1 MANILL
7 VEDDKDLI
15 EAYALVLKAANHKI
29 KKAYNGNEALLAA
42 KEFKPDLI
50 LLDLL
55 MPIKSG
61 KEFLKDY
68 KKAKNSKEV
77 KIIVFSNLQDS
88 NELEDVYSLGADRYI
103 IKSWTGPHGLLK
115 IVDEVLETKD
125 TNWS

>member
-1 MANILL
+1 MAKILL

-15 EAYALVLKAANHKI
+15 EAYALVLKTAKHI
-29 KKAYNGNEALLAA
+29 TEKAYNGKQALTAV
-42 KEFKPDLI
+42 KKFGPELI

-61 KEFLKDY
+61 KEFLKEYRRSD
-68 KKAKNSKEV
+68 KNKNV

-88 NELEDVYSLGADRYI
+88 KELEDVFNLGADRYI

-115 IVDEVLETKD
+115 IVDEVLAGE
-125 TNWS
+125 

>member
-15 EAYALVLKAANHKI
+15 EAYALVLQTAKHKI
-29 KKAYNGNEALLAA
+29 KKAYNGKEALLAA
-42 KEFKPDLI
+42 KEFCPDLI

-61 KEFLKDY
+61 KEFLKEYKQD
-68 KKAKNSKEV
+68 KKAKDV
-77 KIIVFSNLQDS
+77 KVIVFSNLQDS
-88 NELEDVYSLGADRYI
+88 DELEEVYNLGANRYI

-115 IVDEVLETKD
+115 IVDEVLAG
-125 TNWS
+125 

>member
-15 EAYALVLKAANHKI
+15 EAYAIVLQSAKHKI
-29 KKAYNGNEALLAA
+29 KKAYNGKEALLAV
-42 KEFKPDLI
+42 KEFSPDLI

-61 KEFLKDY
+61 KEFLKEYKQD
-68 KKAKNSKEV
+68 KKAKDV
-77 KIIVFSNLQDS
+77 KVIVFSNLQDS
-88 NELEDVYSLGADRYI
+88 NELEEVYNLGANRYI

-115 IVDEVLETKD
+115 IVDEVLA
-125 TNWS
+125 S

>member
-15 EAYALVLKAANHKI
+15 EAYALVLKAAKHNI
-29 KKAYNGNEALLAA
+29 KKAYDGKQALVAV
-42 KEFKPDLI
+42 KEFNPDLI

-55 MPIKSG
+55 MPVKSG
-61 KEFLKDY
+61 KEFLKEY
-68 KKAKNSKEV
+68 KKDKASKDV

-115 IVDEVLETKD
+115 IVGEVLATE
-125 TNWS
+125 

>member
-15 EAYALVLKAANHKI
+15 EAYALVLSAAKHKI
-29 KKAYNGNEALLAA
+29 EKAYNGKDALSAV

-61 KEFLKDY
+61 KEFLKEY
-68 KKAKNSKEV
+68 KKDKSNKNV

-88 NELEDVYSLGADRYI
+88 DELEDVYSLGADRYI

-115 IVDEVLETKD
+115 IVDEVLA
-125 TNWS
+125 N

>member
-15 EAYALVLKAANHKI
+15 EAYALVLTSAKHKI
-29 KKAYNGNEALLAA
+29 KKAYNGKEALSLV
-42 KEFKPDLI
+42 KDFSPDLI

-61 KEFLKDY
+61 KEFLRDYRKD
-68 KKAKNSKEV
+68 KSSKEV
-77 KIIVFSNLQDS
+77 KVIVFSNLQDS
-88 NELEDVYSLGADRYI
+88 SELEDVYNLGADRYI

-115 IVDEVLETKD
+115 IVDEVLA
-125 TNWS
+125 N

>member
-15 EAYALVLKAANHKI
+15 EAYAIVLSSAKHRI
-29 KKAYNGNEALLAA
+29 KKAYNGKEALQAV
-42 KEFKPDLI
+42 KDFNPDLI

-61 KEFLKDY
+61 KEFLKEYRKD
-68 KKAKNSKEV
+68 KSTKTV
-77 KIIVFSNLQDS
+77 KVIVFSNLQDS
-88 NELEDVYSLGADRYI
+88 DELEDVYNLGADRYI

-115 IVDEVLETKD
+115 IVDEVLR
-125 TNWS
+125 

>member
-15 EAYALVLKAANHKI
+15 EAYAIVLQTAKHKI
-29 KKAYNGNEALLAA
+29 KKAYNGKEALLAV
-42 KEFKPDLI
+42 KEFCPDLI

-61 KEFLKDY
+61 KEFLKEYKQD
-68 KKAKNSKEV
+68 KKAKDV
-77 KIIVFSNLQDS
+77 KVIVFSNLQDS
-88 NELEDVYSLGADRYI
+88 DELEEVYNLGANRYI

-115 IVDEVLETKD
+115 IVDEVLAG
-125 TNWS
+125 

>member
-1 MANILL
+1 MAKILL

-15 EAYALVLKAANHKI
+15 EAYALVLKASKHKI
-29 KKAYNGNEALLAA
+29 MKAYNGKEALSAV
-42 KEFKPDLI
+42 KEFKPELI

-61 KEFLKDY
+61 KEFLKEYRRD
-68 KKAKNSKEV
+68 KDHKSV

-88 NELEDVYSLGADRYI
+88 NELEDVYRLGADRYI

-115 IVDEVLETKD
+115 IVDEVLAAR
-125 TNWS
+125 

>member
-1 MANILL
+1 MAKILL

-15 EAYALVLKAANHKI
+15 EAYALVLKAAKHKI
-29 KKAYNGNEALLAA
+29 EKAYNGKQALKAV
-42 KEFKPDLI
+42 KNFKPELI

-61 KEFLKDY
+61 KEFLQEYQRDREHKD
-68 KKAKNSKEV
+68 V

-88 NELEDVYSLGADRYI
+88 NELEDVYKLGADRYI

-115 IVDEVLETKD
+115 IVDEVLASK
-125 TNWS
+125 

>member
-1 MANILL
+1 MAKILL

-15 EAYALVLKAANHKI
+15 EAYALVLKAARHKI
-29 KKAYNGNEALLAA
+29 KKALNGKEALVAV
-42 KEFKPDLI
+42 KKFKPELI

-61 KEFLKDY
+61 KEFLKEY
-68 KKAKNSKEV
+68 QKNKDHKDV

-88 NELEDVYSLGADRYI
+88 NELEDVYKLGADRFI

-115 IVDEVLETKD
+115 IIDEVLTR
-125 TNWS
+125 N

>member
-15 EAYALVLKAANHKI
+15 EAYAIVLEAAKHKI
-29 KKAYNGNEALLAA
+29 KKAYNGKQALSAA
-42 KEFKPDLI
+42 KEFDPDLI

-61 KEFLKDY
+61 KDFLKEY
-68 KKAKNSKEV
+68 KRDKAGKNV

-88 NELEDVYSLGADRYI
+88 DELEDVYSLGADRYI

-115 IVDEVLETKD
+115 IVNEVLA
-125 TNWS
+125 S

>member
-15 EAYALVLKAANHKI
+15 EAYALVLKSAKHKI
-29 KKAYNGNEALLAA
+29 RKAYNGKQALAEA
-42 KEFKPDLI
+42 KDFDPDLI

-61 KEFLKDY
+61 KEFLKEY
-68 KKAKNSKEV
+68 KRKDKQKNV

-88 NELEDVYSLGADRYI
+88 DELEDVYSLGADRYI

-115 IVDEVLETKD
+115 IVDEVLATP
-125 TNWS
+125 

>member
-1 MANILL
+1 MAKILL

-29 KKAYNGNEALLAA
+29 MKAYNGKQALEAIQ
-42 KEFKPDLI
+42 EFNPDLI

-61 KEFLKDY
+61 KDFLKEYQRD
-68 KKAKNSKEV
+68 KSHKDV

-88 NELEDVYSLGADRYI
+88 NELEDVYKLGADRYI

-115 IVDEVLETKD
+115 IVDEVLA
-125 TNWS
+125 SS

>member
-15 EAYALVLKAANHKI
+15 EAYALVLTSAKHKI
-29 KKAYNGNEALLAA
+29 KKAYNGKEALSTV
-42 KEFKPDLI
+42 KEFNPDLI

-61 KEFLKDY
+61 KEFLKEY
-68 KKAKNSKEV
+68 HKEKSSKKV
-77 KIIVFSNLQDS
+77 KVIVFSNLQDS
-88 NELEDVYSLGADRYI
+88 SELEDVYNLGADRYI

-115 IVDEVLETKD
+115 IVDEVLA
-125 TNWS
+125 N